1 MLRLDSVVK
10 VRSPVKKNQITEKIK
25 ASIYYLVLLS
35 FLIPI
40 GFLVYRIITLDG
52 AERSVGFHSRA
63 DYVLM
68 LAQCVL
74 GLIVIHIPSALA
86 RRLRFEIPGFLY
98 TMYIIFLYCG
108 IFLGEVRS
116 FYYVVPHWD
125 DFLHASSSMMTGFF
139 AVMVIT
145 ILNRDDNLVFRIS
158 PFFVAL
164 FAFTFSVAIGALW
177 EVYEFTGDGLLGMNM
192 QKFITAD
199 GSVLIGHAA
208 LSDTMKDI
216 IVDMIGAMVSS
227 VIGYCSVKN
236 SQRWLIP
243 ALTKETGTEKQ
254 SDIPKAG
261 SIIKMETVCVSNT

>member
-1 MLRLDSVVK
+1 M
-10 VRSPVKKNQITEKIK
+10 KKKQTAEKLK
-25 ASIYYLVLLS
+25 TSIYYIVLLS

-40 GFLVYRIITLDG
+40 GFLIYRIITLDG
-52 AERSVGFHSRA
+52 TESAAGFHSKA

-68 LAQCVL
+68 LVQCVL
-74 GLIVIHIPSALA
+74 GLIVIHIPSVLA

-116 FYYVVPHWD
+116 FYYTVPHWD
-125 DFLHASSSMMTGFF
+125 DFLHAFSSMMTGFF

-177 EVYEFTGDGLLGMNM
+177 EVYEFTGDGLLGINM
-192 QKFITAD
+192 QKYITAD
-199 GSVLIGHAA
+199 GTVLTGHAA
-208 LSDTMKDI
+208 ISDTMKDI
-216 IVDMIGAMVSS
+216 VVDMIGALVSS
-227 VIGYCSVKN
+227 VIGYISVKH
-236 SQRWLIP
+236 SQKWLIP
-243 ALTKETGTEKQ
+243 ALTKGTKE
-254 SDIPKAG
+254 
-261 SIIKMETVCVSNT
+261 

>member
-1 MLRLDSVVK
+1 M
-10 VRSPVKKNQITEKIK
+10 KKKQMAEKLK

-52 AERSVGFHSRA
+52 TERAAGFHSRA

-68 LAQCVL
+68 LAQCIL
-74 GLIVIHIPSALA
+74 GLIVIHIPSVLA

-108 IFLGEVRS
+108 IFLGEVTS
-116 FYYVVPHWD
+116 FFYVVPHWD
-125 DFLHASSSMMTGFF
+125 DFLHAFSSMMTGFF

-177 EVYEFTGDGLLGMNM
+177 EVYEFVGDGLLGMNM

-199 GSVLIGHAA
+199 GTVLIGHAA

-216 IVDMIGAMVSS
+216 IVDMLGGLISS
-227 VIGYCSVKN
+227 AIGYFSVKH
-236 SQRWLIP
+236 SRRWLIP
-243 ALTKETGTEKQ
+243 ALTKGADTET
-254 SDIPKAG
+254 PA
-261 SIIKMETVCVSNT
+261 VSAATAPEGEAEAACASNP

>member
-1 MLRLDSVVK
+1 M
-10 VRSPVKKNQITEKIK
+10 KKKQTAEKLK
-25 ASIYYLVLLS
+25 TSIYYIVLLS

-40 GFLVYRIITLDG
+40 GFLIYRIITLDG
-52 AERSVGFHSRA
+52 TESAAGFHSKA

-68 LAQCVL
+68 LVQCVL
-74 GLIVIHIPSALA
+74 GLIVIHIPSVLA

-116 FYYVVPHWD
+116 FYYTVPHWD
-125 DFLHASSSMMTGFF
+125 DFLHAFSSMMTGFF

-177 EVYEFTGDGLLGMNM
+177 EVYEFTGDGLLGINM
-192 QKFITAD
+192 QKYITAD
-199 GSVLIGHAA
+199 GTVLTGHAA
-208 LSDTMKDI
+208 ISDTMKDI
-216 IVDMIGAMVSS
+216 VVDMIGALVSS
-227 VIGYCSVKN
+227 VIGYISVKQ
-236 SQRWLIP
+236 SQKWLIP
-243 ALTKETGTEKQ
+243 ALTNGTKE
-254 SDIPKAG
+254 
-261 SIIKMETVCVSNT
+261 